1 VLVVGLPRGG
11 VPVAAEVA
19 VALRAPCD
27 VLVVRKLGTPGQE
40 ELAMGAVGPG
50 GVVVV
55 EDGVV
60 SAHGIPAEVVRA
72 VAEREARLRD
82 QVEAR
87 LRGSRPPLDPTGR
100 VVVVVDDGLATGASM
115 RAALSALRAAGATSL
130 VVGVPVG
137 SVEAVR
143 LLRPLVDDLVCLRTP
158 RPFLAVGVHY
168 VDFSAVAEEEVV
180 ALVDGRPG

>member
-1 VLVVGLPRGG
+1 
-11 VPVAAEVA
+11 
-19 VALRAPCD
+19 
-27 VLVVRKLGTPGQE
+27 
-40 ELAMGAVGPG
+40 MGAVGPG